1 MKKTIYFPGRL
12 YVKNM
17 VEQTQLQSLVSSF
30 KMLNSKRTNL
40 KIETAECVI
49 QEFDGRYAYLYSFEI
64 ILPHS
69 QTFLMQSK
77 FSDLHKLYLLDA
89 IKPVHI
95 TSGKRW
101 GHHLAL
107 APNYGCFAYLPDG
120 CYRVRLPKGKTH
132 LFGYYFDNKIF
143 RRENERKFEFIKTVI
158 DAQRTRMNIPKF
170 SEIIPIDSRTTM
182 FIQNLCENIN
192 QKELQGEAFIFQGI
206 VRLIEL
212 ARDNY
217 NEHYSRESYE
227 HSIADRARQLV
238 EDHVDQYGNAFSFNS
253 IYEILGYKKTT
264 VHRVHQ
270 CKFHG
275 SLLDYKKELLLQ
287 KAMKLLERGESIKN
301 CAYSC
306 GYNSPENFHRFFK
319 GRAGFSPSVYVK
331 NLQERNDQR

>member
-1 MKKTIYFPGRL
+1 
-12 YVKNM
+12 M
-17 VEQTQLQSLVSSF
+17 VEQTQLQSLLSSF
-30 KMLNSKRTNL
+30 KMLNSQRMNL
-40 KIETAECVI
+40 KFETAECVV
-49 QEFDGRYAYLYSFEI
+49 QEFDGRYAYLYSLEV

-69 QTFLMQSK
+69 QTFLIQSK

-89 IKPVHI
+89 IEPVHI
-95 TSGKRW
+95 TSGKRS
-101 GHHLAL
+101 GHRLVL

-120 CYRVRLPKGKTH
+120 FYRVRLPKGKTH

-143 RRENERKFEFIKTVI
+143 RRENERKFEFIKPVI